1 MVEATQT
8 NHSEEEVKVL
18 PVSLVAGEAGEAA
31 KKKKK
36 RNKKKKGATA
46 AQGDDVVLDAPE
58 EEKNV
63 KYEALGGVDEESKA

>member
-46 AQGDDVVLDAPE
+46 A
-58 EEKNV
+58 
-63 KYEALGGVDEESKA
+63 